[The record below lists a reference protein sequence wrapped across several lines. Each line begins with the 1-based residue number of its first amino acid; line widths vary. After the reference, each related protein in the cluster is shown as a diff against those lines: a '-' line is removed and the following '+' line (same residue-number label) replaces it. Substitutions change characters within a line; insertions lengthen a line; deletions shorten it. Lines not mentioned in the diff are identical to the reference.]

1 MAILVGISGTSG
13 SGKSRSLLNM
23 DWEKTFIIRC
33 GKKPLPFKNK
43 LKEWDSATKTG
54 NFIYSNDYA
63 FIRAVIGKL
72 PEYGFRSIIIDDSTF
87 LMTDS
92 FMRLIG
98 DKGYDKFNSMAND
111 YYSLIKAAE
120 ALPDNIRVYLVTH
133 TEETVNGDLKMKTVG
148 KLLDN
153 VIDIPTLFTITLGA
167 VKTKDHYKFRTQN
180 SGRDFFKS
188 PEGLFDSEFIDN
200 DLHEVDLAIKD
211 YYGLED

>member
-23 DWEKTFIIRC
+23 NWDKTFIIRC

-43 LKEWDSATKTG
+43 LKQWDSATKTG
-54 NFIYSNDYA
+54 NYIYSNDYS
-63 FIRAVIGKL
+63 FIKAVITKL
-72 PEYGFRSIIIDDSTF
+72 PEYGFKSIIIDDSTF

-92 FMRLIG
+92 FMKMIG
-98 DKGYDKFNSMAND
+98 DKGFDKFSTMAND
-111 YYSLIKAAE
+111 YYQLLKTAESLS
-120 ALPDNIRVYLVTH
+120 DDIRVYVITH

-153 VIDIPTLFTITLGA
+153 LIDIPTLFTLTIGA
-167 VKTKDHYKFRTQN
+167 QVVKDKYQFRTQN

-188 PEGLFDSEFIDN
+188 PEGLFDSIYIDN
-200 DLHEVDLAIKD
+200 DLNKVDEAIVEYYDIKD
-211 YYGLED
+211 